1 MGNLL
6 FLVLAAVVAGLGIL
20 IMWARG
26 RSPRSVGSGVDDFSR
41 RMQALAP
48 DEQDEDR

>member
-6 FLVLAAVVAGLGIL
+6 FLVLAAVVAGLGML

-48 DEQDEDR
+48 DDPDEDR